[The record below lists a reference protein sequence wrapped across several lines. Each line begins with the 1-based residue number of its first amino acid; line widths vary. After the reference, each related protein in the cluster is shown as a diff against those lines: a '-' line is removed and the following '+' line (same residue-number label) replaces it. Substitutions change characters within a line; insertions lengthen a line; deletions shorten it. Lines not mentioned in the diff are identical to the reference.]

1 MSQFLSL
8 EAKDY
13 IKGLI
18 VAMLSAAVQIL
29 YTVMSQGGSL
39 FTIDWKNLLNVSIVA
54 GLSYLIKNFFTDH
67 EGKFGGKI

>member
-8 EAKDY
+8 QAKDY

-29 YTVMSQGGSL
+29 YSFLSQGGNL
-39 FTIDWKNLLNVSIVA
+39 FTVDWKDLLNVSIVA